1 MKKWLIGCLMILLFA
16 APPALAGHNKPDG
29 SICNSGAYIMPAGSE
44 YRTPTHHRKQ
54 CYECHEMIW
63 EDHWTFSFSSGPTC
77 QKQVSCGLC
86 GVDFGPFGAH
96 KFSGATCVAKAIC
109 TVCKKE
115 GEIDPNNHDLKPHA
129 AKAATCTEKGWN
141 EYNACSRCNYTTYAE
156 LPALNHDLVPHAAKA
171 PTCTEIGWDA
181 YETCKRDGCNY
192 TTYSELPALN
202 HDLVPHAAKAPTCL
216 DIGWDAYETC
226 KRDGCNYTTYKEIP
240 ALNHDLEP
248 HAAKAP
254 TCLDIGWDA
263 YETCKRDGCNY
274 TTYSELPALNHDL
287 VPHAAKAPTCLDIG
301 WNEYNTCSRCNY
313 TTYSELPALN
323 HDLVPHAAKA
333 PTCLD
338 IGWNEYDTCS
348 RCDHTTYAELPALNH
363 DLVPHAAKAP
373 TCLDIGWNEYDTCSR
388 CDHTTYAELPA
399 LNHDLVHH
407 DAKAASCLDIGWNEY
422 DTCSRCD
429 YATYYA
435 ELPALGHD
443 YRDIL
448 VKPTCETDGYTLFA
462 CSRCNDSY
470 TEKPTGSLGHW
481 FGEWSPK
488 GNDSHIARCL
498 RRNCN
503 HTRKTGCRK
512 LKFQTAENESL
523 TVCPVCG
530 QTENGKQLEM
540 IEGATAAAVTGKL
553 PAGEV
558 TARTNGDY
566 LILTFEYAGKL
577 TQPTGQVK
585 ITLPVELPEGRQLER
600 IAPNGA
606 QAELPYEINGGEI
619 SFVLDFTE
627 SEIPAMLIR
636 LIPQTSSL

>member
-1 MKKWLIGCLMILLFA
+1 MKKWLIGCLMVLLFA
-16 APPALAGHNKPDG
+16 APPALAAHNKADG
-29 SICNSGAYIMPAGSE
+29 SICNSGAYIMIAGSE
-44 YRTPTHHRKQ
+44 YRTPTHHRMQ
-54 CYECHEMIW
+54 CYECHEMVW
-63 EDHWTFSFSSGPTC
+63 EDHWTFSSGPTC

-86 GVDFGPFGAH
+86 GVNFGPFGPH
-96 KFSGATCVAKAIC
+96 KFSGATCVAKATC
-109 TVCKKE
+109 TVCKEE
-115 GEIDPNNHDLKPHA
+115 GEIDPNNHDL
-129 AKAATCTEKGWN
+129 
-141 EYNACSRCNYTTYAE
+141 R
-156 LPALNHDLVPHAAKA
+156 PHAAKA
-171 PTCTEIGWDA
+171 PTCTE
-181 YETCKRDGCNY
+181 K
-192 TTYSELPALN
+192 
-202 HDLVPHAAKAPTCL
+202 
-216 DIGWDAYETC
+216 
-226 KRDGCNYTTYKEIP
+226 
-240 ALNHDLEP
+240 
-248 HAAKAP
+248 
-254 TCLDIGWDA
+254 
-263 YETCKRDGCNY
+263 
-274 TTYSELPALNHDL
+274 
-287 VPHAAKAPTCLDIG
+287 G
-301 WNEYNTCSRCNY
+301 WNEYDTCSRCNY
-313 TTYSELPALN
+313 TTYAELPALN

-373 TCLDIGWNEYDTCSR
+373 TCLDIGWNEYNTCSR
-388 CDHTTYAELPA
+388 CSYTTYAELPA

-407 DAKAASCLDIGWNEY
+407 DAKAPTCLDIGWNEY

-498 RRNCN
+498 RRDCN

-530 QTENGKQLEM
+530 QTENGKRLEM

-585 ITLPVELPEGRQLER
+585 ITLPAES
-600 IAPNGA
+600 
-606 QAELPYEINGGEI
+606 AELPDSKILTVIAPDGSEMEIPVTTNDKGA
-619 SFVLDFTE
+619 SFTLDFTDP
-627 SEIPAMLIR
+627 EIPVMLIR
-636 LIPQTSSL
+636 TNSEA

>member
-16 APPALAGHNKPDG
+16 APPALAAHNRADG
-29 SICNSGAYIMPAGSE
+29 SVCNSAAYIGLRDKNENQHKM
-44 YRTPTHHRKQ
+44 
-54 CYECHEMIW
+54 ECRVCHDIMW
-63 EDHWTFSFSSGPTC
+63 EDHWIPAGENPTC
-77 QKQVSCGLC
+77 QEQVSCGLC
-86 GVDFGPFGAH
+86 HMKFGPFGAH
-96 KFSGATCVAKAIC
+96 KFSGATCAAKAIC

-141 EYNACSRCNYTTYAE
+141 EYNACSRCS
-156 LPALNHDLVPHAAKA
+156 
-171 PTCTEIGWDA
+171 
-181 YETCKRDGCNY
+181 Y

-202 HDLVPHAAKAPTCL
+202 HDLVPHAAKSPTCT
-216 DIGWDAYETC
+216 E
-226 KRDGCNYTTYKEIP
+226 K
-240 ALNHDLEP
+240 
-248 HAAKAP
+248 
-254 TCLDIGWDA
+254 
-263 YETCKRDGCNY
+263 
-274 TTYSELPALNHDL
+274 
-287 VPHAAKAPTCLDIG
+287 G
-301 WNEYNTCSRCNY
+301 WNEYNTCSRCSY
-313 TTYSELPALN
+313 TTYS
-323 HDLVPHAAKA
+323 
-333 PTCLD
+333 
-338 IGWNEYDTCS
+338 
-348 RCDHTTYAELPALNH
+348 
-363 DLVPHAAKAP
+363 
-373 TCLDIGWNEYDTCSR
+373 
-388 CDHTTYAELPA
+388 ELPA

-407 DAKAASCLDIGWNEY
+407 DAKAPSCLDIGWNEY

-435 ELPALGHD
+435 EFSALGHD

-488 GNDSHIARCL
+488 GNGSHIARCL
-498 RRNCN
+498 RRDCN
-503 HTRKTGCRK
+503 HTRKTDCRK
-512 LKFQTAENESL
+512 LKFQIAENESL

-530 QTENGKQLEM
+530 QTENGKRLEM
-540 IEGATAAAVTGKL
+540 IEGAAAAAVTGKF

-566 LILTFEYAGKL
+566 LILTFEYAGKP
-577 TQPTGQVK
+577 TQPTGQTK

-600 IAPNGA
+600 IAPDGTK
-606 QAELPYEINGGEI
+606 AELPYEINGGEI

>member
-1 MKKWLIGCLMILLFA
+1 M
-16 APPALAGHNKPDG
+16 
-29 SICNSGAYIMPAGSE
+29 
-44 YRTPTHHRKQ
+44 
-54 CYECHEMIW
+54 
-63 EDHWTFSFSSGPTC
+63 
-77 QKQVSCGLC
+77 
-86 GVDFGPFGAH
+86 
-96 KFSGATCVAKAIC
+96 
-109 TVCKKE
+109 
-115 GEIDPNNHDLKPHA
+115 
-129 AKAATCTEKGWN
+129 
-141 EYNACSRCNYTTYAE
+141 
-156 LPALNHDLVPHAAKA
+156 
-171 PTCTEIGWDA
+171 
-181 YETCKRDGCNY
+181 
-192 TTYSELPALN
+192 
-202 HDLVPHAAKAPTCL
+202 
-216 DIGWDAYETC
+216 
-226 KRDGCNYTTYKEIP
+226 
-240 ALNHDLEP
+240 
-248 HAAKAP
+248 
-254 TCLDIGWDA
+254 
-263 YETCKRDGCNY
+263 
-274 TTYSELPALNHDL
+274 
-287 VPHAAKAPTCLDIG
+287 
-301 WNEYNTCSRCNY
+301 
-313 TTYSELPALN
+313 
-323 HDLVPHAAKA
+323 PHAAKA

-348 RCDHTTYAELPALNH
+348 RCSYTTY
-363 DLVPHAAKAP
+363 
-373 TCLDIGWNEYDTCSR
+373 S
-388 CDHTTYAELPA
+388 ELPA

-407 DAKAASCLDIGWNEY
+407 DAKAPTCLDIGWNEY

-435 ELPALGHD
+435 ELPALGHE

-462 CSRCNDSY
+462 CTRCNDSY
-470 TEKPTGSLGHW
+470 TEKPTSSLGHW

-488 GNDSHIARCL
+488 GNSSHIARCL
-498 RRNCN
+498 RRDCN

-530 QTENGKQLEM
+530 QTENGKRLEM
-540 IEGATAAAVTGKL
+540 IKDATAAAVTGKL

-585 ITLPVELPEGRQLER
+585 ITLPVDLPEGRQLER
-600 IAPNGA
+600 IAPNGT

>member
-1 MKKWLIGCLMILLFA
+1 MKKWLIGCLMVLLFA
-16 APPALAGHNKPDG
+16 APPALAAHQKADG
-29 SICNSGAYIMPAGSE
+29 SVCNSVAYIGLRE
-44 YRTPTHHRKQ
+44 KTETQHRME
-54 CYECHEMIW
+54 CRVCHEIMW
-63 EDHWTFSFSSGPTC
+63 EDHWIPDGENPTC
-77 QKQVSCGLC
+77 QEQVSCGLC
-86 GVDFGPFGAH
+86 HMKFGPLGPH
-96 KFSGATCVAKAIC
+96 KFSGATCAAKAIC

-129 AKAATCTEKGWN
+129 AKAPTCTEKGWN

-156 LPALNHDLVPHAAKA
+156 
-171 PTCTEIGWDA
+171 I
-181 YETCKRDGCNY
+181 
-192 TTYSELPALN
+192 
-202 HDLVPHAAKAPTCL
+202 
-216 DIGWDAYETC
+216 
-226 KRDGCNYTTYKEIP
+226 
-240 ALNHDLEP
+240 
-248 HAAKAP
+248 
-254 TCLDIGWDA
+254 
-263 YETCKRDGCNY
+263 
-274 TTYSELPALNHDL
+274 
-287 VPHAAKAPTCLDIG
+287 
-301 WNEYNTCSRCNY
+301 
-313 TTYSELPALN
+313 PALN

-348 RCDHTTYAELPALNH
+348 RCD
-363 DLVPHAAKAP
+363 
-373 TCLDIGWNEYDTCSR
+373 
-388 CDHTTYAELPA
+388 
-399 LNHDLVHH
+399 
-407 DAKAASCLDIGWNEY
+407 
-422 DTCSRCD
+422 

-435 ELPALGHD
+435 ELPALGHE

-498 RRNCN
+498 RRDCN

-530 QTENGKQLEM
+530 QTENGKRLEM

>member
-1 MKKWLIGCLMILLFA
+1 M
-16 APPALAGHNKPDG
+16 
-29 SICNSGAYIMPAGSE
+29 
-44 YRTPTHHRKQ
+44 
-54 CYECHEMIW
+54 
-63 EDHWTFSFSSGPTC
+63 
-77 QKQVSCGLC
+77 
-86 GVDFGPFGAH
+86 
-96 KFSGATCVAKAIC
+96 
-109 TVCKKE
+109 
-115 GEIDPNNHDLKPHA
+115 PHA
-129 AKAATCTEKGWN
+129 AKAPTCTEIGWDAYQTCKRDGCN
-141 EYNACSRCNYTTYAE
+141 YTTCKEIPALNHDLVPHAAKAPTCLDIGWDAYETCKRDGCNYTTYKEIPALNHDLVPHAAKAPTCLDIGWDAYETCKRDGCNYTTYSE

-202 HDLVPHAAKAPTCL
+202 HDLVPHAAKAPTCTE
-216 DIGWDAYETC
+216 IGWDAYE
-226 KRDGCNYTTYKEIP
+226 
-240 ALNHDLEP
+240 
-248 HAAKAP
+248 
-254 TCLDIGWDA
+254 
-263 YETCKRDGCNY
+263 
-274 TTYSELPALNHDL
+274 
-287 VPHAAKAPTCLDIG
+287 
-301 WNEYNTCSRCNY
+301 
-313 TTYSELPALN
+313 
-323 HDLVPHAAKA
+323 
-333 PTCLD
+333 
-338 IGWNEYDTCS
+338 TCS

-443 YRDIL
+443 YREIL

-462 CSRCNDSY
+462 CSRCSDSY

-498 RRNCN
+498 RRDCN
-503 HTRKTGCRK
+503 HTRKTGCRN

-530 QTENGKQLEM
+530 QTENGKRLEM

-585 ITLPVELPEGRQLER
+585 FTLPVDLPEGRQLVR

-606 QAELPYEINGGEI
+606 QAELPYEINGREI

-636 LIPQTSSL
+636 LTSQTSSL

>member
-1 MKKWLIGCLMILLFA
+1 MKKWLIGCLMVLLFA
-16 APPALAGHNKPDG
+16 APPALAAHNKADG
-29 SICNSGAYIMPAGSE
+29 SICNSGAFIYAGSE
-44 YRTPTHHRKQ
+44 YRTPTQHRMQ
-54 CYECHEMIW
+54 CYECHEMVW
-63 EDHWTFSFSSGPTC
+63 EDHWTFSSGPTC

-86 GVDFGPFGAH
+86 GVNFGPFAAH

-115 GEIDPNNHDLKPHA
+115 GEIDPNNHDL
-129 AKAATCTEKGWN
+129 
-141 EYNACSRCNYTTYAE
+141 R
-156 LPALNHDLVPHAAKA
+156 PHAAKA
-171 PTCTEIGWDA
+171 PTCTE
-181 YETCKRDGCNY
+181 K
-192 TTYSELPALN
+192 
-202 HDLVPHAAKAPTCL
+202 
-216 DIGWDAYETC
+216 
-226 KRDGCNYTTYKEIP
+226 
-240 ALNHDLEP
+240 
-248 HAAKAP
+248 
-254 TCLDIGWDA
+254 
-263 YETCKRDGCNY
+263 
-274 TTYSELPALNHDL
+274 
-287 VPHAAKAPTCLDIG
+287 
-301 WNEYNTCSRCNY
+301 
-313 TTYSELPALN
+313 
-323 HDLVPHAAKA
+323 
-333 PTCLD
+333 
-338 IGWNEYDTCS
+338 GWNEYDTCS
-348 RCDHTTYAELPALNH
+348 RCNYTTYVELPALNH

-407 DAKAASCLDIGWNEY
+407 DAKAPTCLDIGWNEY

-470 TEKPTGSLGHW
+470 TEKPTSSLGHW

-498 RRNCN
+498 RRDCN

>member
-115 GEIDPNNHDLKPHA
+115 GEIDPNNHDLRPHA
-129 AKAATCTEKGWN
+129 AKAPTCLDIGWN
-141 EYNACSRCNYTTYAE
+141 EYNTCSRCSYTTYSE
-156 LPALNHDLVPHAAKA
+156 RPALNHDLVPHAAKA

-216 DIGWDAYETC
+216 DIGW
-226 KRDGCNYTTYKEIP
+226 
-240 ALNHDLEP
+240 
-248 HAAKAP
+248 
-254 TCLDIGWDA
+254 
-263 YETCKRDGCNY
+263 
-274 TTYSELPALNHDL
+274 
-287 VPHAAKAPTCLDIG
+287 
-301 WNEYNTCSRCNY
+301 
-313 TTYSELPALN
+313 
-323 HDLVPHAAKA
+323 
-333 PTCLD
+333 
-338 IGWNEYDTCS
+338 NEYDTCS
-348 RCDHTTYAELPALNH
+348 RCNYT
-363 DLVPHAAKAP
+363 
-373 TCLDIGWNEYDTCSR
+373 
-388 CDHTTYAELPA
+388 
-399 LNHDLVHH
+399 
-407 DAKAASCLDIGWNEY
+407 
-422 DTCSRCD
+422 
-429 YATYYA
+429 TYYA

-470 TEKPTGSLGHW
+470 AEKPTGSLGHW

-498 RRNCN
+498 RRDCN

-530 QTENGKQLEM
+530 QTENGKRLEM

-619 SFVLDFTE
+619 SFILDFTE

>member
-1 MKKWLIGCLMILLFA
+1 MKKWLIGCLMVLLFA

-29 SICNSGAYIMPAGSE
+29 SVCNSGAYIMYEGSE
-44 YRTPTHHRKQ
+44 YRTSKQHRKQ
-54 CYECHEMIW
+54 CYECHEMVW

-86 GVDFGPFGAH
+86 GVNFGPFGPH
-96 KFSGATCVAKAIC
+96 KFSGATCAAKAIC

-129 AKAATCTEKGWN
+129 AKAPTCTEKGWN

-156 LPALNHDLVPHAAKA
+156 IPALNHDLVPH
-171 PTCTEIGWDA
+171 T
-181 YETCKRDGCNY
+181 
-192 TTYSELPALN
+192 
-202 HDLVPHAAKAPTCL
+202 AKAPTCL

-226 KRDGCNYTTYKEIP
+226 KRDG
-240 ALNHDLEP
+240 
-248 HAAKAP
+248 
-254 TCLDIGWDA
+254 
-263 YETCKRDGCNY
+263 
-274 TTYSELPALNHDL
+274 
-287 VPHAAKAPTCLDIG
+287 
-301 WNEYNTCSRCNY
+301 CNY

-363 DLVPHAAKAP
+363 DLV
-373 TCLDIGWNEYDTCSR
+373 
-388 CDHTTYAELPA
+388 
-399 LNHDLVHH
+399 HH
-407 DAKAASCLDIGWNEY
+407 DAKAPTCLDIGWNEY

-498 RRNCN
+498 RRDCN

-530 QTENGKQLEM
+530 QTENGKRLEM
-540 IEGATAAAVTGKL
+540 IEGAAAAAVTGKL

-636 LIPQTSSL
+636 LISQTSSL

>member
-16 APPALAGHNKPDG
+16 APPALAAHQKADG
-29 SICNSGAYIMPAGSE
+29 SVCNSVAYIGLRE
-44 YRTPTHHRKQ
+44 KTETQHRME
-54 CYECHEMIW
+54 CRVCHEIMW
-63 EDHWTFSFSSGPTC
+63 EDHWKPDGENPTC
-77 QKQVSCGLC
+77 QKQVRCGLC
-86 GVDFGPFGAH
+86 GMKFGSYGPH
-96 KFSGATCVAKAIC
+96 KFSGATCVTKATC
-109 TVCKKE
+109 TVCKEE

-141 EYNACSRCNYTTYAE
+141 EYNACSRCNYTTY
-156 LPALNHDLVPHAAKA
+156 V
-171 PTCTEIGWDA
+171 
-181 YETCKRDGCNY
+181 
-192 TTYSELPALN
+192 ELPALN

-226 KRDGCNYTTYKEIP
+226 KRDGCNYTTY
-240 ALNHDLEP
+240 
-248 HAAKAP
+248 
-254 TCLDIGWDA
+254 
-263 YETCKRDGCNY
+263 
-274 TTYSELPALNHDL
+274 S
-287 VPHAAKAPTCLDIG
+287 
-301 WNEYNTCSRCNY
+301 
-313 TTYSELPALN
+313 
-323 HDLVPHAAKA
+323 
-333 PTCLD
+333 
-338 IGWNEYDTCS
+338 
-348 RCDHTTYAELPALNH
+348 
-363 DLVPHAAKAP
+363 
-373 TCLDIGWNEYDTCSR
+373 
-388 CDHTTYAELPA
+388 ELPA

-498 RRNCN
+498 RRDCN

-512 LKFQTAENESL
+512 LKFQTTENESL
-523 TVCPVCG
+523 TICPVCG
-530 QTENGKQLEM
+530 QTENGKRLEM

>member
-29 SICNSGAYIMPAGSE
+29 SVCNSGGYYVLQGSE
-44 YRTPTHHRKQ
+44 NRTETQHKMA
-54 CYECHEMIW
+54 CNKCGTVMW
-63 EDHWTFSFSSGPTC
+63 EDHWTSSSSGPATC
-77 QKQVSCGLC
+77 QDQVICGLC
-86 GVDFGPFGAH
+86 QMKFGPCGPH
-96 KFSGATCVAKAIC
+96 NLVHRDAKA
-109 TVCKKE
+109 
-115 GEIDPNNHDLKPHA
+115 P
-129 AKAATCTEKGWN
+129 TCTEKGWN
-141 EYNACSRCNYTTYAE
+141 EHDACSRCNYTTYYTE
-156 LPALNHDLVPHAAKA
+156 LPALNHDLV
-171 PTCTEIGWDA
+171 
-181 YETCKRDGCNY
+181 
-192 TTYSELPALN
+192 
-202 HDLVPHAAKAPTCL
+202 
-216 DIGWDAYETC
+216 
-226 KRDGCNYTTYKEIP
+226 
-240 ALNHDLEP
+240 P

-301 WNEYNTCSRCNY
+301 WDAYETCKREGCNYTTYSELPALNHDLVPHAAKAPTCLDIGWNEYDTCSRCSY

-498 RRNCN
+498 RRDCN

-530 QTENGKQLEM
+530 QTENGKRLEM
-540 IEGATAAAVTGKL
+540 IEGATAVAVTGKL

-585 ITLPVELPEGRQLER
+585 ITLPVDLPEGRQLER

-636 LIPQTSSL
+636 LIPQASSL

>member
-16 APPALAGHNKPDG
+16 APPALAGHNKADG
-29 SICNSGAYIMPAGSE
+29 SVCNSVAYIGLRE
-44 YRTPTHHRKQ
+44 KTETQHRME
-54 CYECHEMIW
+54 CRVCHEIMW
-63 EDHWTFSFSSGPTC
+63 EDHWKPDGENPTC
-77 QKQVSCGLC
+77 QKQVRCGLC
-86 GVDFGPFGAH
+86 GMKFGSYGPH
-96 KFSGATCVAKAIC
+96 KFSGATCVAKATC
-109 TVCKKE
+109 TVCKEE

-156 LPALNHDLVPHAAKA
+156 IPALNHDLV
-171 PTCTEIGWDA
+171 
-181 YETCKRDGCNY
+181 
-192 TTYSELPALN
+192 
-202 HDLVPHAAKAPTCL
+202 
-216 DIGWDAYETC
+216 
-226 KRDGCNYTTYKEIP
+226 
-240 ALNHDLEP
+240 P

-287 VPHAAKAPTCLDIG
+287 V
-301 WNEYNTCSRCNY
+301 
-313 TTYSELPALN
+313 
-323 HDLVPHAAKA
+323 
-333 PTCLD
+333 
-338 IGWNEYDTCS
+338 
-348 RCDHTTYAELPALNH
+348 
-363 DLVPHAAKAP
+363 
-373 TCLDIGWNEYDTCSR
+373 
-388 CDHTTYAELPA
+388 
-399 LNHDLVHH
+399 HH
-407 DAKAASCLDIGWNEY
+407 DAKAPTCLDIGWNEY

-470 TEKPTGSLGHW
+470 AEKPTGSLGHW

-498 RRNCN
+498 RRDCN

-523 TVCPVCG
+523 TICPVCG
-530 QTENGKQLEM
+530 QTENGKRLEM

-606 QAELPYEINGGEI
+606 QAELPYEINSGEI

-636 LIPQTSSL
+636 LTSQTSSL

>member
-29 SICNSGAYIMPAGSE
+29 SICNSEGYTVYGSNSN
-44 YRTPTHHRKQ
+44 PKQHRMQ
-54 CYECHEMIW
+54 CKTCGETMW
-63 EDHWTFSFSSGPTC
+63 EDHWTRSSSGPATC
-77 QKQVSCGLC
+77 QDQAICGLC
-86 GVDFGPFGAH
+86 YMRYGPCGPH
-96 KFSGATCVAKAIC
+96 NLVHRDAKA
-109 TVCKKE
+109 
-115 GEIDPNNHDLKPHA
+115 P
-129 AKAATCTEKGWN
+129 TCTEKGWN
-141 EYNACSRCNYTTYAE
+141 EHDACSRCSYTINYAE
-156 LPALNHDLVPHAAKA
+156 LPALNHDLVH
-171 PTCTEIGWDA
+171 
-181 YETCKRDGCNY
+181 
-192 TTYSELPALN
+192 
-202 HDLVPHAAKAPTCL
+202 HD
-216 DIGWDAYETC
+216 
-226 KRDGCNYTTYKEIP
+226 
-240 ALNHDLEP
+240 
-248 HAAKAP
+248 
-254 TCLDIGWDA
+254 
-263 YETCKRDGCNY
+263 
-274 TTYSELPALNHDL
+274 
-287 VPHAAKAPTCLDIG
+287 
-301 WNEYNTCSRCNY
+301 
-313 TTYSELPALN
+313 
-323 HDLVPHAAKA
+323 AKA

-348 RCDHTTYAELPALNH
+348 RCDYTTY
-363 DLVPHAAKAP
+363 
-373 TCLDIGWNEYDTCSR
+373 S
-388 CDHTTYAELPA
+388 ELPA

-498 RRNCN
+498 RRDCN

-530 QTENGKQLEM
+530 QTENGTRLEM

-566 LILTFEYAGKL
+566 LTLTFEYAGKM

>member
-16 APPALAGHNKPDG
+16 APPALAAHNKADG
-29 SICNSGAYIMPAGSE
+29 SICNSGAYIMLAGSE
-44 YRTPTHHRKQ
+44 YRTPTHHRMQ
-54 CYECHEMIW
+54 CYECHEMVW
-63 EDHWTFSFSSGPTC
+63 EDHWTFSSSGPATC
-77 QKQVSCGLC
+77 QDQVVCGLC
-86 GVDFGPFGAH
+86 GMKFGPRGPH
-96 KFSGATCVAKAIC
+96 KFSQATCVAKAIC

-115 GEIDPNNHDLKPHA
+115 GEIDPNNHDLRPHA
-129 AKAATCTEKGWN
+129 AKAPTCTEKGWN
-141 EYNACSRCNYTTYAE
+141 EYNACSRCSYTTYAE
-156 LPALNHDLVPHAAKA
+156 
-171 PTCTEIGWDA
+171 I
-181 YETCKRDGCNY
+181 
-192 TTYSELPALN
+192 
-202 HDLVPHAAKAPTCL
+202 
-216 DIGWDAYETC
+216 
-226 KRDGCNYTTYKEIP
+226 
-240 ALNHDLEP
+240 
-248 HAAKAP
+248 
-254 TCLDIGWDA
+254 
-263 YETCKRDGCNY
+263 
-274 TTYSELPALNHDL
+274 
-287 VPHAAKAPTCLDIG
+287 
-301 WNEYNTCSRCNY
+301 
-313 TTYSELPALN
+313 PALN

-348 RCDHTTYAELPALNH
+348 RCSYTTY
-363 DLVPHAAKAP
+363 
-373 TCLDIGWNEYDTCSR
+373 S
-388 CDHTTYAELPA
+388 ELPA

-488 GNDSHIARCL
+488 GNGFHIARCL
-498 RRNCN
+498 RRDCN
-503 HTRKTGCRK
+503 HTRKTDCRK

-530 QTENGKQLEM
+530 QTENGKRLEM

-600 IAPNGA
+600 IAPNGT
-606 QAELPYEINGGEI
+606 QADLPYEINGGEI

-636 LIPQTSSL
+636 LIPQASSL

>member
-1 MKKWLIGCLMILLFA
+1 MK
-16 APPALAGHNKPDG
+16 
-29 SICNSGAYIMPAGSE
+29 
-44 YRTPTHHRKQ
+44 
-54 CYECHEMIW
+54 
-63 EDHWTFSFSSGPTC
+63 
-77 QKQVSCGLC
+77 
-86 GVDFGPFGAH
+86 FGPRGPH
-96 KFSGATCVAKAIC
+96 NLVHRDAKA
-109 TVCKKE
+109 
-115 GEIDPNNHDLKPHA
+115 P
-129 AKAATCTEKGWN
+129 TCTEKGWN
-141 EYNACSRCNYTTYAE
+141 EYNACSRCSYTTY
-156 LPALNHDLVPHAAKA
+156 
-171 PTCTEIGWDA
+171 
-181 YETCKRDGCNY
+181 Y
-192 TTYSELPALN
+192 T
-202 HDLVPHAAKAPTCL
+202 
-216 DIGWDAYETC
+216 
-226 KRDGCNYTTYKEIP
+226 
-240 ALNHDLEP
+240 
-248 HAAKAP
+248 
-254 TCLDIGWDA
+254 
-263 YETCKRDGCNY
+263 
-274 TTYSELPALNHDL
+274 
-287 VPHAAKAPTCLDIG
+287 
-301 WNEYNTCSRCNY
+301 
-313 TTYSELPALN
+313 
-323 HDLVPHAAKA
+323 
-333 PTCLD
+333 
-338 IGWNEYDTCS
+338 
-348 RCDHTTYAELPALNH
+348 ELPALNH

-407 DAKAASCLDIGWNEY
+407 DAKAPTCLDIGWDAYETCKRDGCNYTTYSELPALNHDLVHHDAKTPTCLDIGWNEY

-481 FGEWSPK
+481 FGEWSPN
-488 GNDSHIARCL
+488 GNGFHIARCL
-498 RRNCN
+498 RRDCN

-523 TVCPVCG
+523 TFCPVCG
-530 QTENGKQLEM
+530 QTENGKRLEM
-540 IEGATAAAVTGKL
+540 IKDATAAAVTGKL

-636 LIPQTSSL
+636 LIPQSSSL

>member
-16 APPALAGHNKPDG
+16 APPALAAHQKADG
-29 SICNSGAYIMPAGSE
+29 SVCNSVAYIGLRE
-44 YRTPTHHRKQ
+44 KTETQHRME
-54 CYECHEMIW
+54 CRVCHEIMW
-63 EDHWTFSFSSGPTC
+63 EDHWIPDGENPTC
-77 QKQVSCGLC
+77 QEQVSCGLC
-86 GVDFGPFGAH
+86 HMKFGPLGPH
-96 KFSGATCVAKAIC
+96 KFSGATCAAKAIC

-129 AKAATCTEKGWN
+129 AKAPTCTEKGWN

-156 LPALNHDLVPHAAKA
+156 IPALNHDLVPH
-171 PTCTEIGWDA
+171 T
-181 YETCKRDGCNY
+181 
-192 TTYSELPALN
+192 
-202 HDLVPHAAKAPTCL
+202 
-216 DIGWDAYETC
+216 
-226 KRDGCNYTTYKEIP
+226 
-240 ALNHDLEP
+240 
-248 HAAKAP
+248 
-254 TCLDIGWDA
+254 
-263 YETCKRDGCNY
+263 
-274 TTYSELPALNHDL
+274 
-287 VPHAAKAPTCLDIG
+287 
-301 WNEYNTCSRCNY
+301 
-313 TTYSELPALN
+313 
-323 HDLVPHAAKA
+323 
-333 PTCLD
+333 
-338 IGWNEYDTCS
+338 
-348 RCDHTTYAELPALNH
+348 
-363 DLVPHAAKAP
+363 AKAP

-407 DAKAASCLDIGWNEY
+407 DAKAPTCLDIGWNEY

-488 GNDSHIARCL
+488 GNGFHIARCL
-498 RRNCN
+498 RRDCN

-606 QAELPYEINGGEI
+606 QAELPYETNGGEI

>member
-16 APPALAGHNKPDG
+16 APPALAAHNKADG
-29 SICNSGAYIMPAGSE
+29 SICNSGAYIMLAGSE
-44 YRTPTHHRKQ
+44 YRTPTHHRMQ
-54 CYECHEMIW
+54 CYECHEMVW
-63 EDHWTFSFSSGPTC
+63 EDHWTFSSGPTC

-86 GVDFGPFGAH
+86 GVDFGPFAAH
-96 KFSGATCVAKAIC
+96 KFSGATCVAKATC
-109 TVCKKE
+109 TVCKEE
-115 GEIDPNNHDLKPHA
+115 GEIDPNNHDL
-129 AKAATCTEKGWN
+129 
-141 EYNACSRCNYTTYAE
+141 R
-156 LPALNHDLVPHAAKA
+156 PHAAKA
-171 PTCTEIGWDA
+171 PTCTEKGWNEYD
-181 YETCKRDGCNY
+181 TCSRCNY
-192 TTYSELPALN
+192 TTYAELPALN

-226 KRDGCNYTTYKEIP
+226 KRDGCNYTTCKEI
-240 ALNHDLEP
+240 
-248 HAAKAP
+248 
-254 TCLDIGWDA
+254 
-263 YETCKRDGCNY
+263 
-274 TTYSELPALNHDL
+274 
-287 VPHAAKAPTCLDIG
+287 
-301 WNEYNTCSRCNY
+301 
-313 TTYSELPALN
+313 
-323 HDLVPHAAKA
+323 
-333 PTCLD
+333 
-338 IGWNEYDTCS
+338 
-348 RCDHTTYAELPALNH
+348 PALNH

-498 RRNCN
+498 RRDCN
-503 HTRKTGCRK
+503 HTRKTDCRK
-512 LKFQTAENESL
+512 LKFQIAENESL

-530 QTENGKQLEM
+530 QTENGKRLEM
-540 IEGATAAAVTGKL
+540 IEGAAAAVTGKL

>member
-16 APPALAGHNKPDG
+16 APPALAGHNKADG
-29 SICNSGAYIMPAGSE
+29 SVCNSVAYIGLRE
-44 YRTPTHHRKQ
+44 KTETQHRME
-54 CYECHEMIW
+54 CRVCHEIMW
-63 EDHWTFSFSSGPTC
+63 EDHWKPDGENPTC
-77 QKQVSCGLC
+77 QKQVRCGLC
-86 GVDFGPFGAH
+86 GVNFGPFGPH
-96 KFSGATCVAKAIC
+96 KFSGATCVAKATC
-109 TVCKKE
+109 TVCKEE

-141 EYNACSRCNYTTYAE
+141 EYNACSRCS
-156 LPALNHDLVPHAAKA
+156 
-171 PTCTEIGWDA
+171 
-181 YETCKRDGCNY
+181 Y
-192 TTYSELPALN
+192 TTYS
-202 HDLVPHAAKAPTCL
+202 
-216 DIGWDAYETC
+216 
-226 KRDGCNYTTYKEIP
+226 
-240 ALNHDLEP
+240 
-248 HAAKAP
+248 
-254 TCLDIGWDA
+254 
-263 YETCKRDGCNY
+263 
-274 TTYSELPALNHDL
+274 
-287 VPHAAKAPTCLDIG
+287 
-301 WNEYNTCSRCNY
+301 
-313 TTYSELPALN
+313 
-323 HDLVPHAAKA
+323 
-333 PTCLD
+333 
-338 IGWNEYDTCS
+338 
-348 RCDHTTYAELPALNH
+348 ELPALNH

-407 DAKAASCLDIGWNEY
+407 DAKAPTCLDIGWNEY

-498 RRNCN
+498 RRDCN

-530 QTENGKQLEM
+530 QTETGKRLEM

>member
-216 DIGWDAYETC
+216 DIGW
-226 KRDGCNYTTYKEIP
+226 
-240 ALNHDLEP
+240 
-248 HAAKAP
+248 
-254 TCLDIGWDA
+254 
-263 YETCKRDGCNY
+263 
-274 TTYSELPALNHDL
+274 
-287 VPHAAKAPTCLDIG
+287 
-301 WNEYNTCSRCNY
+301 
-313 TTYSELPALN
+313 
-323 HDLVPHAAKA
+323 
-333 PTCLD
+333 
-338 IGWNEYDTCS
+338 
-348 RCDHTTYAELPALNH
+348 
-363 DLVPHAAKAP
+363 
-373 TCLDIGWNEYDTCSR
+373 NEYDTCSR

-407 DAKAASCLDIGWNEY
+407 DAKAPTCLDIGWNEY

-498 RRNCN
+498 RRDCN

>member
-1 MKKWLIGCLMILLFA
+1 M
-16 APPALAGHNKPDG
+16 
-29 SICNSGAYIMPAGSE
+29 YEGSE
-44 YRTPTHHRKQ
+44 YRTPTQHKKQ
-54 CYECHEMIW
+54 CYECHEMVW

-86 GVDFGPFGAH
+86 GVNFGPFGPH
-96 KFSGATCVAKAIC
+96 KFSGATCAAKAIC

-129 AKAATCTEKGWN
+129 AKAPTCTEKGWN
-141 EYNACSRCNYTTYAE
+141 EYNACSRCNYTTYVE
-156 LPALNHDLVPHAAKA
+156 LPV
-171 PTCTEIGWDA
+171 
-181 YETCKRDGCNY
+181 
-192 TTYSELPALN
+192 
-202 HDLVPHAAKAPTCL
+202 
-216 DIGWDAYETC
+216 
-226 KRDGCNYTTYKEIP
+226 
-240 ALNHDLEP
+240 
-248 HAAKAP
+248 
-254 TCLDIGWDA
+254 
-263 YETCKRDGCNY
+263 
-274 TTYSELPALNHDL
+274 
-287 VPHAAKAPTCLDIG
+287 
-301 WNEYNTCSRCNY
+301 
-313 TTYSELPALN
+313 
-323 HDLVPHAAKA
+323 
-333 PTCLD
+333 
-338 IGWNEYDTCS
+338 
-348 RCDHTTYAELPALNH
+348 LNH

-407 DAKAASCLDIGWNEY
+407 DAKAPTCLDIGWNEY

-470 TEKPTGSLGHW
+470 AEKPTGSLGHW

-498 RRNCN
+498 RRDCN

>member
-1 MKKWLIGCLMILLFA
+1 MKIKLITALIIAILLSITVGNT
-16 APPALAGHNKPDG
+16 ALAIKLNCSTCGCWQEATFLGYVYWDNRYHCEKILCNVCNNVTEWWQTPHEASIAATCTERAYCNICQSSFGKAAGHSWGAWISNGNGTHTRTCKND
-29 SICNSGAYIMPAGSE
+29 SSHAETQDCSGG
-44 YRTPTHHRKQ
+44 T
-54 CYECHEMIW
+54 
-63 EDHWTFSFSSGPTC
+63 
-77 QKQVSCGLC
+77 
-86 GVDFGPFGAH
+86 
-96 KFSGATCVAKAIC
+96 ATCVSPAYC
-109 TVCKKE
+109 DVCNSPY
-115 GEIDPNNHDLKPHA
+115 GNTNPNAHDVEHHK
-129 AKAATCTEKGWN
+129 AKAATCLEKGWN
-141 EYNACSRCNYTTYAE
+141 EYDTCSRCSYTTYSE

-202 HDLVPHAAKAPTCL
+202 HDLV
-216 DIGWDAYETC
+216 
-226 KRDGCNYTTYKEIP
+226 
-240 ALNHDLEP
+240 
-248 HAAKAP
+248 
-254 TCLDIGWDA
+254 
-263 YETCKRDGCNY
+263 
-274 TTYSELPALNHDL
+274 
-287 VPHAAKAPTCLDIG
+287 
-301 WNEYNTCSRCNY
+301 
-313 TTYSELPALN
+313 
-323 HDLVPHAAKA
+323 
-333 PTCLD
+333 
-338 IGWNEYDTCS
+338 
-348 RCDHTTYAELPALNH
+348 
-363 DLVPHAAKAP
+363 
-373 TCLDIGWNEYDTCSR
+373 
-388 CDHTTYAELPA
+388 
-399 LNHDLVHH
+399 HH
-407 DAKAASCLDIGWNEY
+407 DAKAPTCLDIGWNEY

-498 RRNCN
+498 RRDCN

-530 QTENGKQLEM
+530 QTENGKRLEM

-585 ITLPVELPEGRQLER
+585 ITLPVDLPEGRQLER
-600 IAPNGA
+600 ITPNGA

>member
-16 APPALAGHNKPDG
+16 APPALAAHQKADG
-29 SICNSGAYIMPAGSE
+29 SVCNSAAYIGLRE
-44 YRTPTHHRKQ
+44 KTETQHRME
-54 CYECHEMIW
+54 CRVCHEIMW
-63 EDHWTFSFSSGPTC
+63 EDHWIPDGENPTC
-77 QKQVSCGLC
+77 QEQVSCGLC
-86 GVDFGPFGAH
+86 HMKFGPLGPH
-96 KFSGATCVAKAIC
+96 KFSGATCAAKAIC

-129 AKAATCTEKGWN
+129 AKAATCTEIGWN

-156 LPALNHDLVPHAAKA
+156 
-171 PTCTEIGWDA
+171 I
-181 YETCKRDGCNY
+181 
-192 TTYSELPALN
+192 
-202 HDLVPHAAKAPTCL
+202 
-216 DIGWDAYETC
+216 
-226 KRDGCNYTTYKEIP
+226 
-240 ALNHDLEP
+240 
-248 HAAKAP
+248 
-254 TCLDIGWDA
+254 
-263 YETCKRDGCNY
+263 
-274 TTYSELPALNHDL
+274 
-287 VPHAAKAPTCLDIG
+287 
-301 WNEYNTCSRCNY
+301 
-313 TTYSELPALN
+313 
-323 HDLVPHAAKA
+323 
-333 PTCLD
+333 
-338 IGWNEYDTCS
+338 
-348 RCDHTTYAELPALNH
+348 PALNH

-407 DAKAASCLDIGWNEY
+407 DAKAPTCLDIGWNEY

-435 ELPALGHD
+435 EFPALSHD

-470 TEKPTGSLGHW
+470 AEKPTGSLGHW

-498 RRNCN
+498 RRDCN

-530 QTENGKQLEM
+530 QTENGKQMEM
-540 IEGATAAAVTGKL
+540 IEGATAVAVTGKL

-585 ITLPVELPEGRQLER
+585 ITLPVDLPEGRQLER